1 MSYIHLTAIIYTHST
16 ANSLTKKPNTNLV
29 QHFLHTKT
37 SWFGYHKI
45 KQHTGIQMV
54 QQMATN
60 ISFYLDRLENWT
72 YTKIYKT
79 LSSWPCRL
87 RHFYIICMWKG
98 TSISSNKIVCSHLEK
113 MQWSICHSQATCMP
127 QYSGQ
132 YVTQSRLL
140 CHSLVADMPVKWLIS
155 HSRVADMPVK
165 WLTWCSLCHSLV
177 ADMLQ
182 SSDWYAAV

>member
-29 QHFLHTKT
+29 QHFFHTKT

-45 KQHTGIQMV
+45 KQHTGNQMV

-79 LSSWPCRL
+79 LSWPCRL

-98 TSISSNKIVCSHLEK
+98 TSISSNKISLLTYRENAV
-113 MQWSICHSQATCMP
+113 INMP
-127 QYSGQ
+127 QSGN
-132 YVTQSRLL
+132 
-140 CHSLVADMPVKWLIS
+140 M
-155 HSRVADMPVK
+155 
-165 WLTWCSLCHSLV
+165 
-177 ADMLQ
+177 
-182 SSDWYAAV
+182 YAAVQWAIYHTVKTAMPQSSG